1 MKIIICL
8 TIIIITKYSF
18 QLRIERKLDAA
29 GDAYA
34 LATTYSAA
42 AVVVNRVLK
51 LQKWGSLKDS
61 RNGSIL

>member
-51 LQKWGSLKDS
+51 LQK
-61 RNGSIL
+61 